1 MVEIAQPKPMMN
13 LDTVAAFYFL
23 YEGFRFNYS
32 NRFVYDTLHRK
43 KPLSAWVCA
52 TIVSTSKDVFF
63 VGCFYFLYKK
73 FYDPPWIYIILF
85 IAFELVFLNDVMFSP
100 SLLLFSF

>member
-43 KPLSAWVCA
+43 KPLSVWVCA
-52 TIVSTSKDVFF
+52 SIVSTSKRCVF
-63 VGCFYFLYKK
+63 CCLFL
-73 FYDPPWIYIILF
+73 
-85 IAFELVFLNDVMFSP
+85 FLI
-100 SLLLFSF
+100 

>member
-1 MVEIAQPKPMMN
+1 MVEVAQPKPMMN
-13 LDTVAAFYFL
+13 LDTVAAFYLL

-52 TIVSTSKDVFF
+52 IIVSTSKRCVF
-63 VGCFYFLYKK
+63 CWLFL
-73 FYDPPWIYIILF
+73 
-85 IAFELVFLNDVMFSP
+85 FLI
-100 SLLLFSF
+100 

>member
-1 MVEIAQPKPMMN
+1 MVVPSC
-13 LDTVAAFYFL
+13 TC
-23 YEGFRFNYS
+23 
-32 NRFVYDTLHRK
+32 VYDTLHRK

-63 VGCFYFLYKK
+63 VACFYFLYEE

-100 SLLLFSF
+100 CLLLFSF